1 MAEIE
6 SISMHVHKH
15 IKLIN
20 QLINPPDI
28 LSTYYVSGTV
38 LALGTQDKQECCKLI
53 KQLLSTL
60 YLPLVVCPDPAGY
73 ASC

>member
-1 MAEIE
+1 
-6 SISMHVHKH
+6 MHVHMH

-28 LSTYYVSGTV
+28 LSTHYVSDTV
-38 LALGTQDKQECCKLI
+38 LALGTHDKQEYCKLI
-53 KQLLSTL
+53 KQLLSIL

-73 ASC
+73 PSC